1 MNDLDRDR
9 IILAILVEASKED
22 QDDEYKK
29 QLQKVLDAAK
39 KRYSSPKGRAQDLID
54 RLERMLKGS

>member
-22 QDDEYKK
+22 HDDEYKK

-39 KRYSSPKGRAQDLID
+39 RRHSSPKGRALDLIT
-54 RLERMLKGS
+54 RLERMIKGS